1 MSMLQ
6 EEFDVWLSSK
16 YSNPFWVRHHRFEKS
31 VTGEIRVDNG
41 VFRREEATI
50 LFRMLNSRDPF
61 MRLNVEIRNMGEKPK
76 PTSPPRNCHGHNAHI
91 SNHKNPKMTR
101 QDVYFGV
108 SLRVKDSSRDLVT
121 SMTRS

>member
-1 MSMLQ
+1 MLQ

-61 MRLNVEIRNMGEKPK
+61 TRLNAKFVIWERNRTLLVLLVIVTVIMLALVIIRIRE
-76 PTSPPRNCHGHNAHI
+76 
-91 SNHKNPKMTR
+91 
-101 QDVYFGV
+101 
-108 SLRVKDSSRDLVT
+108 
-121 SMTRS
+121 

>member
-61 MRLNVEIRNMGEKPK
+61 TRLNAKFVIWERNRTLLVLLVIVTVIMLALVIIRI
-76 PTSPPRNCHGHNAHI
+76 R
-91 SNHKNPKMTR
+91 R
-101 QDVYFGV
+101 
-108 SLRVKDSSRDLVT
+108 
-121 SMTRS
+121 